1 MLDVDAWLDQAARE
15 IAESDVFQL
24 FLAKLLEVGH
34 DHDGKALKGIARLL
48 ATDSQKLHKVLDRE
62 TFEAILCSLDNRLPV
77 DVRSQ
82 ATLATAKYLEASPSE
97 GQKLLLDFI
106 QTRIARQRNEDLITA
121 FSAAAAVFPL
131 VPSIAS
137 SFFLFEGF
145 VPSLAPLLQ
154 RKIKSEEAEY
164 AALEMLSAAWCVLP
178 PSCYHC
184 HNFTFIV
191 RPALLHMSYFVD
203 SPNSSILIEWGY
215 ILTGG
220 K

>member
-1 MLDVDAWLDQAARE
+1 MLDVDAWSNEPARE
-15 IAESDVFQL
+15 IAERDVFQL
-24 FLAKLLEVGH
+24 YLAKLLEVGH

-48 ATDSQKLHKVLDRE
+48 ATDSPKLHGVLDKE

-106 QTRIARQRNEDLITA
+106 QNRVTRQRNEDLITA

-145 VPSLAPLLQ
+145 VPSLAPVLQ
-154 RKIKSEEAEY
+154 RKIKSEKVEY
-164 AALEMLSAAWCVLP
+164 AALEMLSAAWCVFP

-184 HNFTFIV
+184 HDFSFTV
-191 RPALLHMSYFVD
+191 RPAPLHTSYLVD
-203 SPNSSILIEWGY
+203 APDSSMTNREGIY
-215 ILTGG
+215 
-220 K
+220 

>member
-1 MLDVDAWLDQAARE
+1 MLDVDAWPNESARE
-15 IAESDVFQL
+15 IAERDVFQL
-24 FLAKLLEVGH
+24 SLAKLLEVGH
-34 DHDGKALKGIARLL
+34 DQDGKALKGIARLL
-48 ATDSQKLHKVLDRE
+48 ATDSPKLHEVLDKE

-97 GQKLLLDFI
+97 GQKFLLDFI
-106 QTRIARQRNEDLITA
+106 QTRVARQRNEDLITA

-154 RKIKSEEAEY
+154 RKIKSEKVEY
-164 AALEMLSAAWCVLP
+164 AALEMLSAAWCVFP
-178 PSCYHC
+178 PPCYHC
-184 HNFTFIV
+184 DDFPLIV
-191 RPALLHMSYFVD
+191 RPASLHMSCFVNA
-203 SPNSSILIEWGY
+203 PNSSMCNRDEIY
-215 ILTGG
+215 
-220 K
+220 